1 MQKVLERLKAIPTHH
16 FNFNSV
22 GEVLYATDFAAMDLT
37 GLVPDQVEAGYSR
50 KIIDLEP
57 LECLV
62 LHWAPGSE
70 SAIHFHE
77 GFWGFVAVAS
87 GTCCNVEYV
96 LEGETMK
103 ESLITTVHT
112 GGIVPEPDRIIH
124 KIMNGSP
131 IEPLI
136 TIHFYYPALTD
147 LDGLKIYD
155 IESGSIGTLNSR
167 ASSASWAEPT
177 DHFKAIEKN
186 AFRFIDD
193 PDDDSPSHII
203 RPLIPKPDPGEIT
216 SMLSAY
222 YDDQAKTYDY
232 MDRAY
237 ESRNKYVNGI
247 NNRIADFLK
256 KHQPEMESMLALACG
271 TGRRAIEIRE
281 LSGMDY
287 AITGLD
293 VSSEMCEMAAARK
306 IDIVHAD
313 WSQFNKS
320 LNDRFDAATILYAFG
335 HVASRAERISILKRL
350 KELLKPNAPLFLDLF
365 NMEDVSEWGGTI
377 ETLHQDLH
385 LGQFGYEPGDVF
397 YSRNRNN
404 KLAFLHYFK
413 EEEVRE
419 LLNDAGYEVI
429 LLQYVGYALSPGETI
444 RRDSGNLFVVAK
456 IR

>member
-335 HVASRAERISILKRL
+335 HVASRAIRL
-350 KELLKPNAPLFLDLF
+350 RTGRCVLFQ
-365 NMEDVSEWGGTI
+365 EQE
-377 ETLHQDLH
+377 
-385 LGQFGYEPGDVF
+385 
-397 YSRNRNN
+397 
-404 KLAFLHYFK
+404 
-413 EEEVRE
+413 
-419 LLNDAGYEVI
+419 
-429 LLQYVGYALSPGETI
+429 
-444 RRDSGNLFVVAK
+444 
-456 IR
+456 